1 MSECPQVKIMRLEEE
16 IEEQAAEII
25 IGALEFIAEL
35 EEENARLRDA
45 LDNLLDE
52 CTNQGGRAEDYINAL
67 KKAEAA
73 LEVDDE

>member
-1 MSECPQVKIMRLEEE
+1 MSECPQVKIMR
-16 IEEQAAEII
+16 
-25 IGALEFIAEL
+25 L

-52 CTNQGGRAEDYINAL
+52 CTNQGGHAEDYINAL